1 MMHQMRAEYG
11 AGGASTGI
19 RLWHMARGAESV
31 AMCGREIDAQAPA
44 RAATDWGRTPELC
57 CHTCG
62 AYVLR
67 ESPYLAD
74 EHRPGQPGEQP
85 EGGWPTG

>member
-11 AGGASTGI
+11 AGGPPDGV
-19 RLWHMARGAESV
+19 RLWHMVRGAEQV
-31 AMCGREIDAQAPA
+31 AMCGRELEAGAPVRDAV
-44 RAATDWGRTPELC
+44 DWGKTPELC

-67 ESPYLAD
+67 ESPYLGA
-74 EHRPGQPGEQP
+74 EHQ
-85 EGGWPTG
+85 